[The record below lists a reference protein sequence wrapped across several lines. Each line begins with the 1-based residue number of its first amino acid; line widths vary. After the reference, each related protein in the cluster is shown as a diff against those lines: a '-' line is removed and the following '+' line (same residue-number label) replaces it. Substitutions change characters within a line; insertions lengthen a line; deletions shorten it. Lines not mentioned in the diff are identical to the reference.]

1 MLRKKIY
8 LAYCSELIELASL
21 GIEILAVAIIEE

>member
-8 LAYCSELIELASL
+8 LAYSLELTELALL
-21 GIEILAVAIIEE
+21 GIENLSVAIIDE

>member
-8 LAYCSELIELASL
+8 LAYSSELTELALL
-21 GIEILAVAIIEE
+21 GIEILAVAFIEE